1 MILIKDNIEKIA
13 DTEEAAGK
21 LIEKGFR
28 PLYIPPAAKP
38 VAAVPEPAAFK
49 TGTAGFSTQE
59 AQKQDLR
66 SMKVQELRS
75 LAKAKGISGTSSMTK
90 AEILEL
96 LEE

>member
-28 PLYIPPAAKP
+28 LLYIPPAAKP
-38 VAAVPEPAAFK
+38 AAAVPDPAAFK
-49 TGTAGFSTQE
+49 TGTAGFNSPETK
-59 AQKQDLR
+59 KQDLR
-66 SMKVQELRS
+66 SMKVQELRN
-75 LAKAKGISGTSSMTK
+75 LAKARGISGTGSMTK